1 MDWLRAHEFL
11 AIWLEGVALVLIFV
25 WDRLD
30 SRSQHK
36 EMLAQLQATE
46 KQIAA
51 SEKNAAAAKATA
63 ESIVN
68 TERAWVMAE
77 LGWWER
83 LGLRVSES
91 TSASRGQSVVESTTA
106 NLKLTCKNEG
116 RSPAWIEN
124 VYGHIEMFSEPST
137 LEIPNRH
144 KCRNF
149 GPWGP
154 LGAGKE
160 RSQSLELTCP
170 GHMKK
175 EGHLSVYVVIEY
187 RDIFGISRETFLG
200 YTVDEHG
207 GVYRQSAL
215 PERNRNT

>member
-1 MDWLRAHEFL
+1 MGWLRAHEFI
-11 AIWLEGVALVLIFV
+11 AIWLEGIALVLIFF

-30 SRSQHK
+30 SQSQHR
-36 EMLAQLQATE
+36 EMLAQIKATE

-91 TSASRGQSVVESTTA
+91 TSASRGQSVVESNTA

-116 RSPAWIEN
+116 
-124 VYGHIEMFSEPST
+124 
-137 LEIPNRH
+137 
-144 KCRNF
+144 
-149 GPWGP
+149 
-154 LGAGKE
+154 
-160 RSQSLELTCP
+160 
-170 GHMKK
+170 
-175 EGHLSVYVVIEY
+175 
-187 RDIFGISRETFLG
+187 
-200 YTVDEHG
+200 
-207 GVYRQSAL
+207 
-215 PERNRNT
+215 